1 MASRLPIN
9 LFSPLIATFL
19 NRLDSTK
26 KISLSGLIGT
36 TKLRC
41 YGQFLPPTKVGS
53 LEGRTIAKAAGTAL
67 RKKNSSV
74 HQWSQWS
81 GDV

>member
-1 MASRLPIN
+1 MASRLSIS

-19 NRLDSTK
+19 NRLDSRT
-26 KISLSGLIGT
+26 KISLSLLIGT
-36 TKLRC
+36 TKLRF
-41 YGQFLPPTKVGS
+41 YGQFLPPTKVGK
-53 LEGRTIAKAAGTAL
+53 LEGRTIATAAGTAL
-67 RKKNSSV
+67 RKKKTSV